1 MQNFEL
7 LTWSGESEGRAS
19 AEEDDVW
26 KWETAGDTDEGIYHA
41 ETSQDRTSLGQS
53 DTGMIPPPREPISSE
68 EGHKRCVHLS
78 RFKFP
83 DVQKRDPDGK
93 QQHD

>member
-41 ETSQDRTSLGQS
+41 EKSKDRTSLGQS
-53 DTGMIPPPREPISSE
+53 DTGIIPPRPRTN
-68 EGHKRCVHLS
+68 
-78 RFKFP
+78 
-83 DVQKRDPDGK
+83 
-93 QQHD
+93 QQWGRS